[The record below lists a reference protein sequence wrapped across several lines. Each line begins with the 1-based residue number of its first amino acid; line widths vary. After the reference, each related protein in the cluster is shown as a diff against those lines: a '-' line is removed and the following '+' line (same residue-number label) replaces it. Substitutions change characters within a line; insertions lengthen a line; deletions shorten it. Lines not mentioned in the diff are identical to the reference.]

1 MVTVYVGIGGE
12 TLKKDISKFCKRNHL
27 TMNESGNDIVYEI
40 SGNFLRVLKLH
51 RHIKKLQKN
60 LFRI

>member
-27 TMNESGNDIVYEI
+27 TMEESRNDIVYQI
-40 SGNFLRVLKLH
+40 SGNFWRVWKLH

>member
-27 TMNESGNDIVYEI
+27 TMNESDNDIVYEI

>member
-1 MVTVYVGIGGE
+1 MITVYVGIGGE

-27 TMNESGNDIVYEI
+27 IMKESDNDIVYEI